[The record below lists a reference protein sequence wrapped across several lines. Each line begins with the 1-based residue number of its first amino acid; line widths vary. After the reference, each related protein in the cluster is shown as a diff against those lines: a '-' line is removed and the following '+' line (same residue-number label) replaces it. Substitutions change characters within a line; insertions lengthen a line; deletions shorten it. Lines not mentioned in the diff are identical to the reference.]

1 MQTEAREESK
11 RKFDKF
17 LEKKN
22 LRTTAQRRLIIDTVF
37 ETDEHFTAEQL
48 LDWARKKDRSI
59 SRATVYRTL
68 LLLTESDLLHE
79 MDFGKPYK
87 FYDPNYS
94 DHPNHHHL
102 ICEDCEKIVEFDS
115 EQIKSIEMEIGQ
127 KLGFT
132 VKSQKL
138 QLSATCDSLKKGG
151 TCDGKICD

>member
-22 LRTTAQRRLIIDTVF
+22 LRTTGQRRLIINTVF